1 MTYCVG
7 MVLDEG
13 LVFASDSRTNAG
25 VDHVSTFCKMTVLE
39 SAGQGVIVM
48 VNSGNLATTQQV
60 VNRLKQH
67 AADADQPLT
76 AHASMFAVAELLGKI
91 LRQTIAITSSEAPEQ
106 SNIDFSA
113 TFLIGGQLKGESPR
127 LFMVYPQGNFIE
139 STVDTPFFQIGESK
153 YGKPIL
159 DRVIQPQISL
169 SQAVKCALVSFDS
182 TIKSNLSVGLPI
194 DLAMVKNGDLR
205 VTRRHRI
212 DADDTYFRDLRTGW
226 SQGLRQV
233 FGQLPDPQW
242 LSQPQAGQAS
252 KI

>member
-25 VDHVSTFCKMTVLE
+25 VDHVSTFCKMTVFE
-39 SAGQGVIVM
+39 NPGQGVIVM
-48 VNSGNLATTQQV
+48 LNSGNLATTQQV
-60 VNRLKQH
+60 ISRLRQQEQDTGQ
-67 AADADQPLT
+67 ALT
-76 AHASMFAVAELLGKI
+76 DLTSMFSVAERLGRE
-91 LRQTIAITSSEAPEQ
+91 LRQTITLTRNEAPDQ
-106 SNIDFSA
+106 SDIDFSA
-113 TFLIGGQLKGESPR
+113 TFLVGGQLKGEAPR

-159 DRVIQPQISL
+159 DRVIQPAISM
-169 SQAVKCALVSFDS
+169 SQAIKCALVSFDS

-194 DLAMVKNGDLR
+194 DLAMVKSGDLR
-205 VTRRHRI
+205 VTKRHRI
-212 DADDTYFRDLRTGW
+212 DADDVYFRDLRSGW

-233 FGQLPDPQW
+233 FGQLPDPHW
-242 LSQPQAGQAS
+242 LA
-252 KI
+252 

>member
-25 VDHVSTFCKMTVLE
+25 VDHVSTFCKMTVIE
-39 SAGQGVIVM
+39 TPGQGVIVM
-48 VNSGNLATTQQV
+48 LNSGNLATTQQV
-60 VNRLKQH
+60 VSRIKQH
-67 AADADQPLT
+67 AIDAEKPLT
-76 AHASMFAVAELLGKI
+76 SHASMFIVAELVGRELRKTI
-91 LRQTIAITSSEAPEQ
+91 LTTQNEAPEQ
-106 SNIDFSA
+106 SDVDFTA
-113 TFLIGGQLKGESPR
+113 TFLVGGQVQGEAPR

-159 DRVIQPQISL
+159 DRVIAPAISM
-169 SQAVKCALVSFDS
+169 SQAIKCALVSFDS

-194 DLAMVKNGDLR
+194 DVAMIKTNDLR
-205 VTRRHRI
+205 VTKRHRI
-212 DADDTYFRDLRTGW
+212 DAEDSYFRDLRSSW

-242 LSQPQAGQAS
+242 L
-252 KI
+252 K

>member
-25 VDHVSTFCKMTVLE
+25 VDHVSTFCKMTVVE
-39 SAGQGVIVM
+39 TPGQGVIVM
-48 VNSGNLATTQQV
+48 LNSGNLATTQQV
-60 VNRLKQH
+60 ISRIKQH
-67 AADADQPLT
+67 AIDAEKPLT
-76 AHASMFAVAELLGKI
+76 SHASMFTVAELVGRE
-91 LRQTIAITSSEAPEQ
+91 LRKTIHTTMNEAPEQ
-106 SNIDFSA
+106 SDVDFTA
-113 TFLIGGQLKGESPR
+113 TFLVGGQVKGEAPR

-139 STVDTPFFQIGESK
+139 STADTPFFQIGESK

-159 DRVIQPQISL
+159 DRVIQPSISM
-169 SQAVKCALVSFDS
+169 SQAIKCALVSFDS

-194 DLAMVKNGDLR
+194 DVAMVKTDDLR
-205 VTRRHRI
+205 VTKRHRI
-212 DADDTYFRDLRTGW
+212 DAEDSYFRELRSSW

-242 LSQPQAGQAS
+242 L
-252 KI
+252 K

>member
-25 VDHVSTFCKMTVLE
+25 VDHVSTFCKMTVIE
-39 SAGQGVIVM
+39 TPGQGVIVM
-48 VNSGNLATTQQV
+48 LNSGNLATTQQV
-60 VNRLKQH
+60 VSRIKQH
-67 AADADQPLT
+67 AIDAEKPLT
-76 AHASMFAVAELLGKI
+76 SHASMFTVAELVGRELRKTI
-91 LRQTIAITSSEAPEQ
+91 LTTQNEAPEQ
-106 SNIDFSA
+106 SDVDFTA
-113 TFLIGGQLKGESPR
+113 TFLVGGQVQGEAPR

-159 DRVIQPQISL
+159 DRVIAPAISM
-169 SQAVKCALVSFDS
+169 SQAIKCALVSFDS

-194 DLAMVKNGDLR
+194 DVSMIKTNDLR
-205 VTRRHRI
+205 VTKRHRI
-212 DADDTYFRDLRTGW
+212 DAEDSYFRDLRSSW

-242 LSQPQAGQAS
+242 L
-252 KI
+252 K

>member
-39 SAGQGVIVM
+39 TPGQGVIVM
-48 VNSGNLATTQQV
+48 LNSGNLATTQQV
-60 VNRLKQH
+60 VSRIKQH
-67 AADADQPLT
+67 ALDAEKPLT
-76 AHASMFAVAELLGKI
+76 AHASMFTVAELVGRE
-91 LRQTIAITSSEAPEQ
+91 LRKTIHTTMNEAPEQ
-106 SNIDFSA
+106 SDVDFTA
-113 TFLIGGQLKGESPR
+113 TFLVGGQVKGEAPR

-139 STVDTPFFQIGESK
+139 STTDTPFFQIGESK

-159 DRVIQPQISL
+159 DRVIQPGICM
-169 SQAVKCALVSFDS
+169 SQAIKCALVSFDS

-194 DLAMVKNGDLR
+194 DVALVKTNDLQ
-205 VTRRHRI
+205 VTKRHRI
-212 DADDTYFRDLRTGW
+212 DSEDTYFRDLRSSW

-242 LSQPQAGQAS
+242 L
-252 KI
+252 K

>member
-1 MTYCVG
+1 

-39 SAGQGVIVM
+39 TPGQGVIVM
-48 VNSGNLATTQQV
+48 LNSGNLATTQQV
-60 VNRLKQH
+60 VSRIKQH
-67 AADADQPLT
+67 ALDAEKPLT
-76 AHASMFAVAELLGKI
+76 AHASMFTVAELVGRE
-91 LRQTIAITSSEAPEQ
+91 LRKTIHTTMNEAPEQ
-106 SNIDFSA
+106 SDVDFTA
-113 TFLIGGQLKGESPR
+113 TFLVGGQVKGEAPR

-139 STVDTPFFQIGESK
+139 STTDTPFFQIGESK

-159 DRVIQPQISL
+159 DRVIQPGICM
-169 SQAVKCALVSFDS
+169 SQAIKCALVSFDS

-194 DLAMVKNGDLR
+194 DVALVKTNDLQ
-205 VTRRHRI
+205 VTKRHRI
-212 DADDTYFRDLRTGW
+212 DSEDTYFRDLRSSW

-242 LSQPQAGQAS
+242 L
-252 KI
+252 K

>member
-25 VDHVSTFCKMTVLE
+25 VDHVSTFCKMTVVE
-39 SAGQGVIVM
+39 TPGQGVIVM
-48 VNSGNLATTQQV
+48 LNSGNLATTQQV
-60 VNRLKQH
+60 VSRIKQH
-67 AADADQPLT
+67 ALDAEKPLT
-76 AHASMFAVAELLGKI
+76 AHASMFTVAELVGRE
-91 LRQTIAITSSEAPEQ
+91 LRKTIHTTRNEAPEQ
-106 SNIDFSA
+106 SDVDFSA
-113 TFLIGGQLKGESPR
+113 TFLVGGQVQGEAPR

-139 STVDTPFFQIGESK
+139 STADTPFFQIGESK

-159 DRVIQPQISL
+159 DRVIQPAISM
-169 SQAVKCALVSFDS
+169 SQAIKCALVSFDS

-194 DLAMVKNGDLR
+194 DVAMVKTGDLR
-205 VTRRHRI
+205 VTKRHRI
-212 DADDTYFRDLRTGW
+212 DAEDTYFRDLRSSW

-242 LSQPQAGQAS
+242 L
-252 KI
+252 K

>member
-13 LVFASDSRTNAG
+13 LVFASDSRTNSG

-39 SAGQGVIVM
+39 TPGQGVIVM
-48 VNSGNLATTQQV
+48 LNSGNLATTQQV
-60 VNRLKQH
+60 VSRIKQH
-67 AADADQPLT
+67 ALDAEKPLT
-76 AHASMFAVAELLGKI
+76 AHASMFTVAELVGRE
-91 LRQTIAITSSEAPEQ
+91 LRKTIHTTMNEAPEQ
-106 SNIDFSA
+106 SDVDFTA
-113 TFLIGGQLKGESPR
+113 TFLVGGQVKGEAPR

-139 STVDTPFFQIGESK
+139 STTDTPFFQIGESK

-159 DRVIQPQISL
+159 DRVIQPGICM
-169 SQAVKCALVSFDS
+169 SQAIKCALVSFDS

-194 DLAMVKNGDLR
+194 DVALVKTNDLQ
-205 VTRRHRI
+205 VTKRHRI
-212 DADDTYFRDLRTGW
+212 DSEDTYFRDLRSSW

-242 LSQPQAGQAS
+242 L
-252 KI
+252 K

>member
-25 VDHVSTFCKMTVLE
+25 VDHVSTFCKMTVIE
-39 SAGQGVIVM
+39 SPGDGVIVM
-48 VNSGNLATTQQV
+48 LNSGNLATTQQV
-60 VNRLKQH
+60 VSRIKQH
-67 AADADQPLT
+67 AVDAEKPLT
-76 AHASMFAVAELLGKI
+76 AHASMFAVAELVGRELRKSI
-91 LRQTIAITSSEAPEQ
+91 LTTMNEAPEQ
-106 SNIDFSA
+106 SDVDFTA
-113 TFLIGGQLKGESPR
+113 TFLVGGQVKGEAPR

-159 DRVIQPQISL
+159 DRVIQPTISM
-169 SQAVKCALVSFDS
+169 SQAIKCALVSFDS

-194 DLAMVKNGDLR
+194 DVAMVKTNDLR
-205 VTRRHRI
+205 VTKRHRI
-212 DADDTYFRDLRTGW
+212 DAEDVYFRDLRTSW

-233 FGQLPDPQW
+233 FGQLPDPHW
-242 LSQPQAGQAS
+242 L
-252 KI
+252 K

>member
-25 VDHVSTFCKMTVLE
+25 VDHVSTFCKMTVVE
-39 SAGQGVIVM
+39 TPGQGVIVM
-48 VNSGNLATTQQV
+48 LNSGNLATTQQV
-60 VNRLKQH
+60 VSRIKQH
-67 AADADQPLT
+67 AIDADKPLT
-76 AHASMFAVAELLGKI
+76 AHASMFTVAELVGRELRKTI
-91 LRQTIAITSSEAPEQ
+91 LTTQNEAPEQ
-106 SNIDFSA
+106 SDVDFSA
-113 TFLIGGQLKGESPR
+113 TFLVGGQVQGEAPR

-139 STVDTPFFQIGESK
+139 STADTPFFQIGESK

-159 DRVIQPQISL
+159 DRVIQPAISM
-169 SQAVKCALVSFDS
+169 SQAIKCALVSFDS

-194 DLAMVKNGDLR
+194 DVAMVKTDDLR
-205 VTRRHRI
+205 VTKRHRI
-212 DADDTYFRDLRTGW
+212 DAEDSYFRDLRSSW

-242 LSQPQAGQAS
+242 L
-252 KI
+252 K